1 VIPNWK
7 EILIVYE
14 QAVDELKL
22 KFKRIRKE
30 FRAMDEYSPIEFVT
44 GRVKEINSIINKAN
58 LRGIPLSDVET
69 GIEDI
74 AGIRIMCQFEDDIHR
89 VVDLIKSRY
98 DMEVVEERDYVTNH
112 KESGYRSYHLI
123 IRYRVNTA
131 HGVKP
136 VLAEIQIRTL
146 AMNFWATIEHSL
158 NYKFDQQI
166 PEHISERLQEAA
178 EAVYNLDR
186 QMSQIRE
193 EIMDA
198 QELFASGAHLV
209 EDSLNMLQNL
219 YMSGNVDEID
229 ELYDEFMVLQ
239 KKGNLKDL
247 REFRQRLIV
256 TTKKQF

>member
-1 VIPNWK
+1 MIPNWK

-30 FRAMDEYSPIEFVT
+30 FNAMDEYSPIEFVT

-58 LRGIPLSDVET
+58 VRGIPLSDVET

-112 KESGYRSYHLI
+112 KKSGYRSYHMI

-166 PEHISERLQEAA
+166 PEPISERLQEAA
-178 EAVYNLDR
+178 EAVYTLDR

-219 YMSGNVDEID
+219 YMSGKVDEID
-229 ELYDEFMVLQ
+229 ELYDEFMLLQ

-247 REFRQRLIV
+247 REFRQRLVV

>member
-1 VIPNWK
+1 M
-7 EILIVYE
+7 
-14 QAVDELKL
+14 KL

-58 LRGIPLSDVET
+58 LRGIPISEVET

-112 KESGYRSYHLI
+112 KESGYRSYHMI

-166 PEHISERLQEAA
+166 PEHIGERLQEAA

-198 QELFASGAHLV
+198 QELFASRAHLV
-209 EDSLNMLQNL
+209 EDSMNMLQNL
-219 YMSGNVDEID
+219 YMSGNVEEID
-229 ELYDEFMVLQ
+229 ELYNEFMLLQ
-239 KKGNLKDL
+239 QKGNLKEL

-256 TTKKQF
+256 TMKKRF